1 MMTSDGLDEIQE
13 IQKTYE
19 RCEFPE
25 EKYDTVFSMTT
36 IYWKT
41 TDEATEGEEV
51 KDEGKSKVKVKEES
65 HRAETKEK
73 DEDELSR
80 KLESTTISE

>member
-1 MMTSDGLDEIQE
+1 MTSDGLDEIQE
-13 IQKTYE
+13 IQKTYG

-41 TDEATEGEEV
+41 TDETTEGEEV
-51 KDEGKSKVKVKEES
+51 KDEGKSKVKVKEEN

-73 DEDELSR
+73 DEDELSK